1 MTRQHTAAVIL
12 AALGSILLASCA
24 GRSARES
31 DVAEHLWR
39 LEEAYIQAHVEAD
52 HQAILSLWDDQFLGW
67 PSRLREPSGKDG
79 GPEYLAEFF
88 PTPMRSVPRIERLGI
103 RVAGDVAILFYRL
116 HWDRAAENGSI
127 TTATT
132 RLTHTWVKRGS
143 EWRILGGMDW
153 SEPIVVDQKD

>member
-1 MTRQHTAAVIL
+1 MTKQHTAAVIL
-12 AALGSILLASCA
+12 AALGSILLASCT
-24 GRSARES
+24 GRSASDS

-52 HQAILSLWDDQFLGW
+52 HQAILSLWDEQFLGW

-88 PTPMRSVPRIERLGI
+88 PKPMPLAPRMERLGI
-103 RVAGDVAILFYRL
+103 RVAGNVAILFYRL
-116 HWDRAAENGSI
+116 HWGGADEGESI
-127 TTATT
+127 TTAST

-143 EWRILGGMDW
+143 EWLILGGMDW
-153 SEPIVVDQKD
+153 SEPPVEYQKD